1 MSNPPPKKGPER
13 SECIRVII
21 RCRPMSKDEM
31 RDGRE
36 CVVNMAPSKG
46 EIVI

>member
-1 MSNPPPKKGPER
+1 MSAPVKKAPAK

-36 CVVNMAPSKG
+36 CVVNMNPDKG
-46 EIVI
+46 EVLV